1 MIYLDSGVI
10 IRLIE
15 GADGVRAAIEA
26 RLRSL
31 AASERLFATSR
42 LSRLECRCKPLREGR
57 FDLLAQYDKFFALRT
72 LLVKEIDAA
81 VVEKATAIRADFGLK
96 SADAIH
102 AATALLWGVAA
113 FWTADAGFS
122 RCAGLPVE
130 LFAAV

>member
-15 GADGVRAAIEA
+15 GTDRVRDPIES
-26 RLRSL
+26 RLRAVS
-31 AASERLFATSR
+31 SSDRLLVTSR

-57 FDLLAQYDKFFALRT
+57 LDLLAMYDKFFALRT
-72 LLVKEIDAA
+72 LLLKEIDAA
-81 VVEKATAIRADFGLK
+81 VVEKATTIRADFGLK

-102 AATALLWGVAA
+102 AATGVLWGVSA
-113 FWTADAGFS
+113 FWTADASFS
-122 RCAGLPVE
+122 RCTGLPVE

>member
-15 GADGVRAAIEA
+15 GAEGVRAPIEA
-26 RLRSL
+26 RLRAV
-31 AASERLFATSR
+31 AAPDRLLVTSR

-57 FDLLAQYDKFFALRT
+57 FDLLALYDKFFALRT
-72 LLVKEIDAA
+72 LALKEIDAT
-81 VVEKATAIRADFGLK
+81 VVEKATTIRADFGLK

-102 AATALLWGVAA
+102 AATGVLWGASA
-113 FWTADAGFS
+113 FWTADASFV
-122 RCAGLPVE
+122 RWAGLPVA